1 MGICVPSMYIK
12 ALIYYFDQQ
21 FDLEIVDKWVIQK
34 PTLNVNKFMVCA
46 LVYNIIQVIIKD
58 DTKLL
63 IEYENIEINIQT
75 R

>member
-12 ALIYYFDQQ
+12 AHFYQ
-21 FDLEIVDKWVIQK
+21 FDKEIVGMWVIWK
-34 PTLNVNKFMVCA
+34 PTLNDNKFMVCA

>member
-1 MGICVPSMYIK
+1 MGSCVPSMYIK
-12 ALIYYFDQQ
+12 AHFYYFDQQ
-21 FDLEIVDKWVIQK
+21 FDQKIVGKWVIWK

-46 LVYNIIQVIIKD
+46 LVYNILQVIIKD

-63 IEYENIEINIQT
+63 IKYEINIYT